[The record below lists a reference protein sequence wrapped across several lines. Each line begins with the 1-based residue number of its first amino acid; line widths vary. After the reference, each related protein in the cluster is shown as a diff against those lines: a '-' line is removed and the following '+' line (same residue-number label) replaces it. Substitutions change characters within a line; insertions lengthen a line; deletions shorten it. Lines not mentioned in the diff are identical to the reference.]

1 MLLKM
6 TYARKGHVRTIS
18 KMLTLLNTE
27 IVLELPL
34 TVHCEKRS
42 R

>member
-6 TYARKGHVRTIS
+6 TYARKGRVRTTS
-18 KMLTLLNTE
+18 KILTLLNKE
-27 IVLELPL
+27 VVLELPL
-34 TVHCEKRS
+34 TTHYEKRS